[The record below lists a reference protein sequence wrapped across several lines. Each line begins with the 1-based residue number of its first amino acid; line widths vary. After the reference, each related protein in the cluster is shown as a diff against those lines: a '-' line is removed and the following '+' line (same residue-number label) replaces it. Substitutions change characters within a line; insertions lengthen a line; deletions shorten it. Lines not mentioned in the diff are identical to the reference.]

1 MGPNHVKSGIFLR
14 LQRVRK
20 RYSWINEDSLV
31 VGIPLSILCNST
43 LLLLGLLSAEYE
55 WWCHWLKE
63 CQIQPFWHGLA
74 LFASMLCAG
83 RCCLCPSLTRHRY
96 QSYQSWQLSTVET
109 NPPRSTETLL
119 SDMACMMTI
128 SQGWKLH
135 FKSIHLRREN
145 VESLGGNIIKFQSG
159 SPTSTMIKQNI
170 CLDGE
175 DSRNYHF
182 YGQWKQNFC
191 YKSYDGQN

>member
-83 RCCLCPSLTRHRY
+83 RCCLCPSLTPHTY

-119 SDMACMMTI
+119 KNGLYDDNFSRLKTSFQEYSFNKRERWESWREYNQI
-128 SQGWKLH
+128 SKRFTDLHNDQAEHLLGWWGFQKLP
-135 FKSIHLRREN
+135 FLWSMKT
-145 VESLGGNIIKFQSG
+145 KF
-159 SPTSTMIKQNI
+159 
-170 CLDGE
+170 LL
-175 DSRNYHF
+175 
-182 YGQWKQNFC
+182 
-191 YKSYDGQN
+191 